1 MKRIILAVALLALS
15 AGAFA
20 QSATPTTSDA
30 VCAPGE
36 QVFGYVRPVSAV
48 DVCKNQLPVTIP
60 GEQVQGFV
68 RPDSIKGLST
78 AIVLRAPGEQVS
90 GYVQP
95 GFGKVSGK

>member
-20 QSATPTTSDA
+20 QSATTSSDA

-36 QVFGYVRPVSAV
+36 QVFGYVRPVAAV
-48 DVCKNQLPVTIP
+48 DVCKGQLPVTIP

-95 GFGKVSGK
+95 SFGKVSGK